1 MTKKPLQ
8 PSTLPK
14 PPNFS
19 QGIEATGRMVF
30 ISGLVSIDAQ
40 GTTIAPGDIEGQ
52 TRHIFNNMESIL
64 KEAGGNRDNIVKMNV
79 FLTDM
84 KNFPGMSKVRSEFFK
99 APFPA
104 SAAVQAQLLK
114 PEWLVEIDAVAVL

>member
-1 MTKKPLQ
+1 MQKKALQ

-19 QGIEATGRMVF
+19 QGVEASGRMVF

-114 PEWLVEIDAVAVL
+114 PEWLVEIDAMAVL